1 MDFGLTG
8 KLGEYYLAQQYRKNE
23 SAGKS
28 EGVSFAEIAA
38 AKAAEKV
45 TEQDNVS
52 GMSFKEMWQT
62 RFPGAYYHTMDAY
75 KIPQGT
81 WGRLDFPHEKFFGDN
96 VDESIMN
103 WKPTGA
109 EPKMTDA
116 SVQSRAGANLGQKS
130 IVVPPVLEEK
140 MKDNPALA
148 QRVMAKVES
157 YIAKSDASTPNRVSS
172 YVIVLDE
179 EGEIA
184 RTCAVSGGGISGP
197 TEEEMRQFE
206 AEQAAKRKRR
216 EEYARLNEEAAL
228 KRKLMEQE
236 ADERYYKGSIAKEA
250 VSIAAY
256 EKNIMDVAGILK

>member
-1 MDFGLTG
+1 M
-8 KLGEYYLAQQYRKNE
+8 
-23 SAGKS
+23 
-28 EGVSFAEIAA
+28 
-38 AKAAEKV
+38 
-45 TEQDNVS
+45 
-52 GMSFKEMWQT
+52 
-62 RFPGAYYHTMDAY
+62 
-75 KIPQGT
+75 
-81 WGRLDFPHEKFFGDN
+81 DFPHEKFFSNN

-116 SVQSRAGANLGQKS
+116 SVQSRYGATLGKKS
-130 IVVPPVLEEK
+130 IVVPPALEEK
-140 MKDNPALA
+140 MKNDPALT
-148 QRVMAKVES
+148 QRIMAKIEN
-157 YIAKSDASTPNRVSS
+157 YIVTDEAKTPDRICS

-197 TEEEMRQFE
+197 TEVEIRQFE
-206 AEQAAKRKRR
+206 AEQAAKKKRR

-228 KRKLMEQE
+228 KRKLVEQE
-236 ADERYYKGSIAKEA
+236 ADERYYKSSIAKEA